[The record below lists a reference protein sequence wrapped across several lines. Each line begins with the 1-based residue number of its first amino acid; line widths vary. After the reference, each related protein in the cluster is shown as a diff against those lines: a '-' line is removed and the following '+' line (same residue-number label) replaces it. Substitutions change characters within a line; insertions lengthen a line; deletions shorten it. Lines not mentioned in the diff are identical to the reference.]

1 MINKKMIWFFNQKK
15 RIFGNK
21 AVLSATD
28 LFFFGDIMASFLLRT
43 VELYNPKNLFDFVK
57 RILVHRISSQIPATL
72 HFGGTFF
79 TKNRKK
85 MKNKKCINIES
96 IQIGLA
102 SPDKIREWSERILP
116 NGEKVGQVINHE
128 TVDHKNLKPKKGG
141 LFL

>member
-1 MINKKMIWFFNQKK
+1 
-15 RIFGNK
+15 
-21 AVLSATD
+21 
-28 LFFFGDIMASFLLRT
+28 MASFLLRT